1 LVTLVYFLLE
11 LVTTGARARDPAL
24 EASQDPRDLETRL

>member
-1 LVTLVYFLLE
+1 LVRLDYFLL
-11 LVTTGARARDPAL
+11 VVVKTGAIEREIAL